1 MKVTYLNC
9 DSKND
14 DKSDYRNYEHHLGSS
29 EHKAWNYSSLYESR
43 MLDLCDASA
52 AMSGLEFCLLKLE
65 LKRKV
70 DWIRTFFN
78 KAIDGKDPISRALTS
93 EQKLNIKSSFPIL
106 VNVVFLMCSDR
117 HRKNLCQM
125 RCSRGPKTRKTKCSP
140 DVLRARGNC

>member
-93 EQKLNIKSSFPIL
+93 EQKLKELFPNTGECC
-106 VNVVFLMCSDR
+106 VSHVFWPS
-117 HRKNLCQM
+117 
-125 RCSRGPKTRKTKCSP
+125 PKKPLPNAVFTWS
-140 DVLRARGNC
+140 